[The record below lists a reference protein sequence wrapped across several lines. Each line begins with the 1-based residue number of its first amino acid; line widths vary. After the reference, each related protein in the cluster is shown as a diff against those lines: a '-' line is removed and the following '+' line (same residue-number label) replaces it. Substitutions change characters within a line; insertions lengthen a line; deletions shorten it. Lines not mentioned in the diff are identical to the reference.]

1 MKTKLLIVLIAMTL
15 MLGLV
20 SCKNEDATSKT
31 NEVPTREKI
40 ETEYKWNLNDIYDSA
55 DEWEKDF
62 EFVKEH
68 IADIGKNYKGTL
80 SKSGENILA
89 CFKAQEELER
99 KMDKLQ
105 IFAYLQKD
113 QNTSISANLALTDR
127 ISSLYSEYSQ
137 LTSFVAPELRN
148 IPENQLNKFINSTD
162 GLEIYKQY
170 FNNFLRQKKYI
181 LSTREEELMAMAG
194 NVFRNFSRIREAL
207 TTADIQFP
215 KVKNDDGDE
224 IELSYSRY
232 RKLLLSENAKV
243 RQGAF
248 EGMYSTF
255 EKFNNTSAATY
266 DGSVKKDIFYAKAR
280 GYNSSL
286 EMALSNDNISAE
298 VYENLI
304 ETTHKYLK
312 PLQRY
317 MQLRKD
323 VLGIDSLHLY
333 DTSVPIVEKSDDEIS
348 YDEARKLVLASLK
361 PMGKEYVKDAEKALN
376 SRWIDVY
383 ETKGK
388 RSGAYS
394 WGSYDTHPYM
404 LLNYNDTRDNMFTL
418 THELGHSMH
427 TFYTNKTQPY
437 HYANYSLFVAE
448 VASTFNE
455 NLLMHHLLGKT
466 ENKQERLVLL
476 DKWAD
481 NIQGTLYTQV
491 LFAEFEKKSHEMAEA
506 GIPLTAES
514 LNNAY
519 MDILD
524 NFYGDVLT
532 IDEKYKLTWSR
543 IPHFYR
549 AFYVYVYATS
559 ISASTYLSQKVLDG
573 DTEVLENYLSMLHK
587 GSSDYPIGLLKGA
600 GVDMS
605 KPDAIE
611 HTLKLFDTIVTEM
624 DEIIAEQK

>member
-1 MKTKLLIVLIAMTL
+1 MRTKLFIMLIALTL
-15 MLGLV
+15 ALGLT
-20 SCKNEDATSKT
+20 SCQSKKVDS
-31 NEVPTREKI
+31 NAGKMPTRQDI
-40 ETEYKWNLNDIYDSA
+40 ENQYKWNLQDIYDSA
-55 DEWEKDF
+55 DEWESDF
-62 EFVKEH
+62 EYVKSH
-68 IADIGKNYKGTL
+68 ISDIEKFKGTL
-80 SKSGENILA
+80 GKSGKNILK
-89 CFKAQEELER
+89 CFKAEDKIER
-99 KMDKLQ
+99 KLDQLQ

-113 QNTSISANLALTDR
+113 EDTRISENLALTDR
-127 ISSLYSEYSQ
+127 ISSLYSQYVQ
-137 LTSFVAPELRN
+137 KTSFVAPELRN
-148 IPENQLNKFINSTD
+148 IPESKLNKFINSTK
-162 GLEIYKQY
+162 GLKNYRHY
-170 FNNFLRQKKYI
+170 FDNFLRQKKYI
-181 LSTREEELMAMAG
+181 LSSREEELLAMAG

-215 KVKNDDGDE
+215 KVKNDEGDE

-232 RKLLLSENAKV
+232 RKLLLSKDAKV
-243 RQGAF
+243 RRGAF

-266 DGSVKKDIFYAKAR
+266 DGSVKKDVFYSKAR

-286 EMALSNDNISAE
+286 EMSLSDDNIPVE
-298 VYENLI
+298 VYDNLI

-312 PLQRY
+312 PLQHY
-317 MQLRKD
+317 MELRKKI
-323 VLGIDSLHLY
+323 LGIDSLHLY
-333 DTSVPIVEKSDDEIS
+333 DTNVPIVKDSDKKYS
-348 YDEARKLVLASLK
+348 FDEARELVLSALK
-361 PMGKEYVKDAEKALN
+361 PLGKRYVKDAKKALN

-394 WGSYDTHPYM
+394 WGAYDTHPYM

-418 THELGHSMH
+418 AHELGHSMH
-427 TFYTNKTQPY
+427 SFYTNQTQPY

-455 NLLMHHLLGKT
+455 NLLMQSLL
-466 ENKQERLVLL
+466 ENTKDEQERLVLL

-481 NIQGTLYTQV
+481 NISGTLYTQV
-491 LFAEFEKKSHEMAEA
+491 LFAEFEKKSHEMAEQ
-506 GIPLTAES
+506 GIPLTAKS
-514 LNNAY
+514 LNKAY
-519 MDILD
+519 MGILD
-524 NFYGDVLT
+524 EFYGDVLT
-532 IDEKYKLTWSR
+532 LDEKYKLTWSR

-573 DTEVLENYLSMLHK
+573 DTEVLANYLTMLHN
-587 GSSDYPIGLLKGA
+587 GSSNYPIELLKGA

>member
-1 MKTKLLIVLIAMTL
+1 MKTKIIIILIALTL
-15 MLGLV
+15 VMGIT
-20 SCKNEDATSKT
+20 SCGDKTHDSKA
-31 NEVPTREKI
+31 NSIPTRKDI
-40 ETEYKWNLNDIYDSA
+40 ETEYKWNLKDIYSSA

-62 EFVKEH
+62 KYVKSH
-68 IADIGKNYKGTL
+68 ISDIEKFKGTL
-80 SKSGENILA
+80 GQSGENILK
-89 CFKAQEELER
+89 CFKAEEKIER
-99 KMDKLQ
+99 KLDKLQ

-113 QNTSISANLALTDR
+113 EDTRISENLALTDR
-127 ISSLYSEYSQ
+127 ISSLYSQYAQ
-137 LTSFVAPELRN
+137 KTSFVAPELRN
-148 IPENQLNKFINSTD
+148 IPETKLNKYINSTK
-162 GLEIYKQY
+162 GLKIYEHY
-170 FNNFLRQKKYI
+170 FDDFLRQKKYI
-181 LSTREEELMAMAG
+181 LSTREEELLAMAG

-215 KVKNDDGDE
+215 KVKDEEGNE

-232 RKLLLSENAKV
+232 RKLLLSKDPKV
-243 RQGAF
+243 RKGAF
-248 EGMYSTF
+248 EGMYSTYK
-255 EKFNNTSAATY
+255 KFNNTSAAAY
-266 DGSVKKDIFYAKAR
+266 DGSVKKDMFYANAR
-280 GYNSSL
+280 RYNSCL
-286 EMALSNDNISAE
+286 EMSLSNDNIPVE
-298 VYENLI
+298 VYNNLI

-312 PLQRY
+312 PLQHY
-317 MQLRKD
+317 MELRKK

-333 DTSVPIVEKSDDEIS
+333 DTNVPIVKDSDKK
-348 YDEARKLVLASLK
+348 YQFDEASELIINALSPL
-361 PMGKEYVKDAEKALN
+361 GNQYVKDAKKALN

-394 WGSYDTHPYM
+394 WGAYDTHPYL

-418 THELGHSMH
+418 AHELGHSMH
-427 TFYTNKTQPY
+427 SFYTNKTQPY
-437 HYANYSLFVAE
+437 LYANYSLFVAE

-455 NLLMHHLLGKT
+455 NLLMHSLL
-466 ENKQERLVLL
+466 ENTKDEQERLVLL

-481 NIQGTLYTQV
+481 NISGTLYTQV

-506 GIPLTAES
+506 GIPLTAKS
-514 LNNAY
+514 LNKAY

-532 IDEKYKLTWSR
+532 LDEKYKLTWSR

-559 ISASTYLSQKVLDG
+559 ISASTYLSQQVLDG
-573 DTEVLENYLSMLHK
+573 DTEALNNYLNLLHS
-587 GSSDYPIGLLKGA
+587 GGSDYPIELLKDA

-611 HTLKLFDTIVTEM
+611 HTLKLFDEIVTEM
-624 DEIIAEQK
+624 DEIISKKK